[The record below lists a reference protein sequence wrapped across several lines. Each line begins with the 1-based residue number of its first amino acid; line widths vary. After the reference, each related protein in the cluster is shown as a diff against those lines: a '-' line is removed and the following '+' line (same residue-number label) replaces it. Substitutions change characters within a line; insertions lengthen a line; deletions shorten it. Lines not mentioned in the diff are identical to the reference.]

1 MKKRYLAGLMAGL
14 ILIAAAGCG
23 SSSKNTT
30 SEMAAEAMD
39 TYAYASEESVAEAP
53 AEGAEWEYDN
63 DSGAVT
69 SENGIESVAET
80 ARKLIKTVNLEMQ
93 TKEFDAVVE
102 SISKKVQEMGGYI
115 EDSSVWGS
123 SYYSTGA
130 RSASYTLRIPSDR
143 LDEFVEATDELGN
156 ITYKN
161 ESVEDVT
168 LRYVDVES
176 RKKALETEQARLLE
190 LLEQADN
197 LEDLLTIESR
207 LSDVRY
213 ELENYGSQ
221 LRLLDNQVDYSTV
234 YLNINEVER
243 IIETKE
249 RTFFEEIADRFNDS
263 LYIVGRGL
271 RGFAIGFLGS
281 LPILAVWAVVIAA
294 LAFVLRKVF
303 YGKKKDRKIRKKEEP
318 PQDNPPMGPEV

>member
-14 ILIAAAGCG
+14 LLLTMAGCG
-23 SSSKNTT
+23 SSSKSAGT
-30 SEMAAEAMD
+30 EMAAETMD
-39 TYAYASEESVAEAP
+39 TYAYTAEASMAEAP
-53 AEGAEWEYDN
+53 AEAAEWESDSG
-63 DSGAVT
+63 SGAVT
-69 SENGIESVAET
+69 SENGIEAVTET
-80 ARKLIKTVNLEMQ
+80 NRKLIKTVSLEMQ

-102 SISKKVQEMGGYI
+102 AVSKKVQEMGGYI
-115 EDSSVWGS
+115 EGSDIWGN
-123 SYYSTGA
+123 SYYSNST
-130 RSASYTLRIPSDR
+130 RSANYTLRIPSDR
-143 LDEFVEATDELGN
+143 LDEFVEAADELGN

-168 LRYVDVES
+168 LKYVDVES
-176 RKKALETEQARLLE
+176 HKKALETEQTRLLE

-234 YLNINEVER
+234 YLGINEVER
-243 IIETKE
+243 IVETKE

-271 RGFAIGFLGS
+271 RGFVIGFLGS

-294 LAFVLRKVF
+294 LVFVLRKIF
-303 YGKKKDRKIRKKEEP
+303 YGKKKDRKTRKKEEP
-318 PQDNPPMGPEV
+318 PQDNPPADPEL

>member
-1 MKKRYLAGLMAGL
+1 MKKRYLAGLVAGVM
-14 ILIAAAGCG
+14 LIAVAGCG
-23 SSSKNTT
+23 SSSQKAGASMT
-30 SEMAAEAMD
+30 EAAVD
-39 TYAYASEESVAEAP
+39 TYGYASDESAP
-53 AEGAEWEYDN
+53 AEAAEETDW

-69 SENGIESVAET
+69 SENGIEAVAGT
-80 ARKLIKTVNLEMQ
+80 DRKLIKTVNLDMQ
-93 TKEFDAVVE
+93 TKEFDLVVE
-102 SISKKVQEMGGYI
+102 NVSKKVQEMGGYI
-115 EDSSVWGS
+115 EGSSIWGS
-123 SYYSTGA
+123 SYYSDST

-143 LDEFVEATDELGN
+143 LDEFIEAADELGN

-168 LRYVDVES
+168 LQYVDVES

-221 LRLLDNQVDYSTV
+221 LRILDNQVDYSTV

-243 IIETKE
+243 ITEIKD
-249 RTFFEEIADRFNDS
+249 RTFFEEIADRFSDS
-263 LYIVGRGL
+263 LYTVGRGL
-271 RGFAIGFLGS
+271 RRFVIGFLGS
-281 LPILAVWAVVIAA
+281 LPILAVWAVVVAVLVLI
-294 LAFVLRKVF
+294 LRKVF
-303 YGKKKDRKIRKKEEP
+303 YGKKKKKEHP
-318 PQDNPPMGPEV
+318 PIQADEEDK